1 MSRRSL
7 LLVRLAT
14 ALAAIVLAASLAA
27 CDGDDTPSP
36 TPQATAQATSAT
48 PTPYPDTTTTGVAVV
63 DAAIKAALTGDAD
76 ALGAQARFKSLAC
89 ATTPAGPIPAP
100 PNCLA
105 NQPEGTLVQAILI
118 GTGQSAYRQA
128 SELPEVW
135 PNWFGASRHLY
146 AVKKLATPGELT
158 GAIHHIVFVR
168 ADGAGTTLQ
177 VSADGIVWIGFDPSF
192 NPRQQAE
199 GWPGTYILPPK

>member
-1 MSRRSL
+1 MPRKSVVL
-7 LLVRLAT
+7 LRLGT
-14 ALAAIVLAASLAA
+14 VFAAIAFAASLAA
-27 CDGDDTPSP
+27 CDDDDAPSP
-36 TPQATAQATSAT
+36 TLLATGPAISAT
-48 PTPYPDTTTTGVAVV
+48 PTPYPDTTTIGVAVV
-63 DAAIKAALTGDAD
+63 DAAIKAALTGDAN
-76 ALGAQARFKSLAC
+76 ALSAQARFKSLAC

-100 PNCLA
+100 PKCLA

-135 PNWFGASRHLY
+135 PNWFGASRHVY

-158 GAIHHIVFVR
+158 GAIYHIVFMR
-168 ADGAGTTLQ
+168 SDGAGTTLQ